1 MEALNCTPEPLTP
14 FDCDLRDFQFF
25 PLDALRL
32 RDSDLA
38 ALSTGDEFRAAVLLW
53 CAAWHQVP
61 AASLPDDD
69 RVLANLIGYGRDT
82 EGWKAVKDGAMRG
95 WVKCS
100 DGRLYHPVVAE
111 KAISAWQG
119 KFKQR
124 WNTECARIKKHNER
138 HKTNVPRPSF
148 EDWMSQGCPQGQK
161 LDVPGDSQG
170 TG

>member
-1 MEALNCTPEPLTP
+1 MEVLNDLPEPLTP

-32 RDSDLA
+32 RDSDLV

-69 RVLANLIGYGRDT
+69 RVLSQLAGFGRVIP
-82 EGWKAVKDGAMRG
+82 EWLKVKDGAMRG
-95 WVKCS
+95 LVKCN
-100 DGRLYHPVVAE
+100 DGRWYHPVVAE
-111 KAISAWQG
+111 KALSAWQG

-124 WNTECARIKKHNER
+124 WTTECARIKKHNER
-138 HKTNVPRPSF
+138 HGTNIPRPSF
-148 EDWMSQGCPQGQK
+148 DDWMSLGCPQGQK
-161 LDVPGDSQG
+161 LPAPSDS
-170 TG
+170 